1 MKRSLIAV
9 AMMLVATFAFANGGG
24 HGAGGGD
31 NRRDDGGGANLL
43 VAADGTAFIVQR
55 ITDATTDVTT
65 TRVVAISPSGA
76 TSWTATLPA
85 NSGHG
90 DLVLSGTN
98 LIAVSTPRAA
108 DGTAAT
114 ASTLTAISTASG
126 ATAWTLTLP
135 GVAQDVR
142 PFSGGTYVIVTSTT
156 TRSLV
161 AVSNSGAILF
171 TTPLT

>member
-24 HGAGGGD
+24 HGPGGGD

-43 VAADGTAFIVQR
+43 VAADGTAFLIQR
-55 ITDATTDVTT
+55 VTDATT

-98 LIAVSTPRAA
+98 LIAISTPRPA

-126 ATAWTLTLP
+126 AIAWTLTLP

-171 TTPLT
+171 TTPLA